1 MRAFIAVEL
10 DGGVK
15 GKLAAFAKSLD
26 FEGVKLVEPENLHI
40 TLFFLG
46 EIDDRTAAKVVEA
59 LGKITVPKFVLSCS
73 GVGVFP
79 NPNFIRVAWA
89 GCENENLTKI
99 YEQLA
104 PEMKKLRYKIEPFR
118 GHVTVARVKDPG
130 AKEKVNAALAKF
142 RGFDFGS
149 CTVDRVVLKKSTLT
163 PSGPVYED
171 VFAKELD

>member
-10 DGGVK
+10 GEEVRGR
-15 GKLAAFAKSLD
+15 LADFAKALD
-26 FEGVKLVEPENLHI
+26 FEGVKLVERENLHI

-46 EIDDRTAAKVVEA
+46 EIDDRTTVKVVEA
-59 LGKITVPKFVLSCS
+59 LGKVTVPRFTLSCK

-104 PEMKKLRYKIEPFR
+104 PEMRKLRYKIEPFR
-118 GHVTVARVKDPG
+118 GHVTVARVKDPS
-130 AKEKVNAALAKF
+130 AKENVNAVLAKF
-142 RGFDFGS
+142 RDFDFGA
-149 CTVDRVVLKKSTLT
+149 CTVGRVVLKKSTLT
-163 PSGPVYED
+163 PQGPVYED
-171 VFAKELD
+171 VFEKMLG

>member
-10 DGGVK
+10 SEEVRK
-15 GKLAAFAKSLD
+15 NLQPFQKALD

-40 TLFFLG
+40 TMFFLG

-59 LGKITVPKFVLSCS
+59 LGKITVPKFELKCS

-89 GCENENLTKI
+89 GCENESLTKI

-104 PEMKKLRYKIEPFR
+104 PEMRKLRYKIEPFR
-118 GHVTVARVKDPG
+118 GHVTVARVKDPM
-130 AKEKVNAALAKF
+130 AKEKVQKALEKF
-142 RGFDFGS
+142 EGHDFGS
-149 CTVDRVVLKKSTLT
+149 CEVSRVALKKSTLT
-163 PSGPVYED
+163 PQGPIYED
-171 VFAKELD
+171 VFEKTLG